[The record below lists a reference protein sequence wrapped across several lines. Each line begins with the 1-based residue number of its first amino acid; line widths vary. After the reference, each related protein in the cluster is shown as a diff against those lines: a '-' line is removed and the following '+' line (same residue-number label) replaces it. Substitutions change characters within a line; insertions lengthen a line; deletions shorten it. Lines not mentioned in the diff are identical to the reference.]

1 MKTLATIL
9 FALFSV
15 SVFVTVVNT
24 EDKEICGSGV
34 CVVEFNAGFN
44 SQNSVPWIEKLNDC
58 ETARVDIAT
67 APDLQKRHKIVVVP
81 TIVVFNEGE
90 EQERFQANIMMTM
103 DASQAD
109 VQNAIDEVMLND
121 F

>member
-1 MKTLATIL
+1 MKLASTLIASFAFLWAATY
-9 FALFSV
+9 
-15 SVFVTVVNT
+15 VTVV
-24 EDKEICGSGV
+24 EDKEVCGSGI
-34 CVVEFNAGFN
+34 CVVEFNASFN
-44 SQNSVPWIEKLNDC
+44 AQNSVPWIENLDDC

-67 APDLQKRHKIVVVP
+67 APDLQRKHKIVVVP

-103 DASQAD
+103 DATIEE
-109 VQNAIDEVMLND
+109 VQEAVDDIMLND